1 MMPDFLVPETVVRT
15 PGTGPVLDL
24 GESRPALVLVT
35 LGITRIVEQE
45 SLDVSILGS
54 ADGENWGTKPLLAF
68 PQKFYCG
75 IYQMYLDLSGKQEIR
90 YLKAKWAMNRWGR
103 GSSEPL
109 FGIYVFVQDASHQ
122 VMAMSA

>member
-1 MMPDFLVPETVVRT
+1 MPDFLVPETVVRT
-15 PGTGPVLDL
+15 AGTGPVLDL
-24 GESRPALVLVT
+24 GQSRPTLALIT

-45 SLDVSILGS
+45 SLDVSILVS
-54 ADGENWGTKPLLAF
+54 ADGENWGAKPLLAF

-75 IYQMYLDLSGKQEIR
+75 IYQMYLDLSSHPEVR

-109 FGIYVFVQDASHQ
+109 FGIYIFVQDASHQ
-122 VMAMSA
+122 VIAMSA